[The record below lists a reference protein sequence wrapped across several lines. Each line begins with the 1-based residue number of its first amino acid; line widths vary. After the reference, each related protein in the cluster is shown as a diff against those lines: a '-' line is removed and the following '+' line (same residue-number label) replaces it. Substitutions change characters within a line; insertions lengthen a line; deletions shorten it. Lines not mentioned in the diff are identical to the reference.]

1 MIGMPTP
8 GTASSPPPAPT
19 PAARP
24 GLGKTML
31 GVAIPGI
38 APTGESAAPA
48 PPGPTATAERAPHP
62 MLAPTPASP
71 MMPPMAPAEKPHA
84 DRTAMLKVPYVPPP
98 APLED
103 EPAPSPP
110 RLVRKRGVPLAVVGG
125 VTAGV
130 VLVFG
135 IAMALLWRSA
145 PPITAQPKS
154 TPDGR
159 DALHLVCDPA
169 SCKDGTVAALAT
181 GGSGLSAS
189 QAMPGAAHATFVGGE
204 ADLALPEPLRV
215 GENTLPLV
223 IDRPGMG
230 RDETVKLV
238 VPVAYRVRADVSTME
253 SARPS
258 ITIRVEAR
266 PGTDVRV
273 DGKPVSLDG
282 SGTGSYAVDESA
294 AAEGAA
300 DESRVVSV
308 DVPYVVTPKGGA
320 SEKGVA
326 SARVAIAPLRVDAP
340 GARSIVEEAS
350 AMIAGR
356 AARGSTVT
364 VDGSPVPVGPDG
376 AFETTVALAALGDRT
391 VEVRAGTPTLMPR
404 TVHVVVTR
412 VQSLADAA
420 REFERQPSVGYD
432 SAMSDITGKTGQSIV
447 VTGDVLD
454 ARSSGHRTVVLV
466 DDRRGCAKGP
476 CLARVVLGRDM
487 ALTHG
492 EVVSAYGVVAR
503 AVAAPGPAGQA
514 AQMVPEVEA
523 QFLVPRA
530 PRR

>member
-1 MIGMPTP
+1 
-8 GTASSPPPAPT
+8 
-19 PAARP
+19 
-24 GLGKTML
+24 
-31 GVAIPGI
+31 
-38 APTGESAAPA
+38 
-48 PPGPTATAERAPHP
+48 
-62 MLAPTPASP
+62 
-71 MMPPMAPAEKPHA
+71 
-84 DRTAMLKVPYVPPP
+84 
-98 APLED
+98 
-103 EPAPSPP
+103 
-110 RLVRKRGVPLAVVGG
+110 
-125 VTAGV
+125 
-130 VLVFG
+130 
-135 IAMALLWRSA
+135 
-145 PPITAQPKS
+145 
-154 TPDGR
+154 
-159 DALHLVCDPA
+159 
-169 SCKDGTVAALAT
+169 
-181 GGSGLSAS
+181 
-189 QAMPGAAHATFVGGE
+189 MPGAHATFVGGE

-273 DGKPVSLDG
+273 DGKPVSLDA
-282 SGTGSYAVDESA
+282 SGMGAYAVDEST
-294 AAEGAA
+294 AAEGPA

-308 DVPYVVTPKGGA
+308 DVPYVVTQKGRP

-340 GARSIVEEAS
+340 GARAVVEEGS
-350 AMIAGR
+350 ALLAGR

-376 AFETTVALAALGDRT
+376 AFETNVTLAALGDRT
-391 VEVRAGTPTLMPR
+391 VEVRAGTAALMPR
-404 TVHVVVTR
+404 TVHVALTR
-412 VQSLADAA
+412 VASLAEAA
-420 REFERQPSVGYD
+420 RDFERQPCIGYD
-432 SAMSDITGKTGQSIV
+432 AAMSDIAGKTGQPIV

-476 CLARVVLGRDM
+476 CLARVVLGRDVP
-487 ALTHG
+487 LTHG

-503 AVAAPGPAGQA
+503 AVAAPGPGGQIT
-514 AQMVPEVEA
+514 QMVPEVEA

-530 PRR
+530 SRR

>member
-1 MIGMPTP
+1 
-8 GTASSPPPAPT
+8 
-19 PAARP
+19 
-24 GLGKTML
+24 ML

-38 APTGESAAPA
+38 APTGESAAV
-48 PPGPTATAERAPHP
+48 PTTQPERAASP
-62 MLAPTPASP
+62 MASPTPASP
-71 MMPPMAPAEKPHA
+71 MMPAMASTAAPHQGSLA
-84 DRTAMLKVPYVPPP
+84 DRTAVLKVPYVPPP

-135 IAMALLWRSA
+135 IAMALLWKSA
-145 PPITAQPKS
+145 PPITAQPRS

-159 DALHLVCDPA
+159 DALHLVCEPA
-169 SCKDGTVAALAT
+169 SCKDGTVAALA
-181 GGSGLSAS
+181 GGGNGLSAS

-253 SARPS
+253 SARPG

-282 SGTGSYAVDESA
+282 AGTGAYAVDESA

-308 DVPYVVTPKGGA
+308 DVPYVVTQKGGA

-340 GARSIVEEAS
+340 GARAVVDEAS

-404 TVHVVVTR
+404 TVHVGIAR
-412 VQSLADAA
+412 VASLADAA
-420 REFERQPSVGYD
+420 RDFERQPSVGYD
-432 SAMSDITGKTGQSIV
+432 AVMSDIAGKTGQPIV

-487 ALTHG
+487 QLTHG

-503 AVAAPGPAGQA
+503 AVAAPGPGGQA
-514 AQMVPEVEA
+514 TQMVPEVEA

-530 PRR
+530 AKR